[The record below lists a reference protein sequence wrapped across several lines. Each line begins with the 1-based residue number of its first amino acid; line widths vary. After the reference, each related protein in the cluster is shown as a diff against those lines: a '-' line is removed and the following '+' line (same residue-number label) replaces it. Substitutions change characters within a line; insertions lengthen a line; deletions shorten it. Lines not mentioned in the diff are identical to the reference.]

1 MFGVRVCVC
10 VCVCVF
16 CLFTPLLYVSFFFH
30 SICCFLQEEPSAIAP
45 KQQIYDY
52 YKWIIFEKDIVE
64 SKFLVSVNYLFNA
77 LKIAAASTYQ
87 VM

>member
-1 MFGVRVCVC
+1 M
-10 VCVCVF
+10 
-16 CLFTPLLYVSFFFH
+16 YHFFH
-30 SICCFLQEEPSAIAP
+30 SICCFSQEEPSAIAP